1 MKEGK
6 NTLIAKIGIA
16 VAIVAVIAVG
26 VVFLIKNSGEKEASG
41 GGTRDDAQEQ
51 TSGHESES
59 NAQGQASGSS
69 VDWDAVE
76 EYGYPPFWLKYANLG
91 ALEEK
96 DLSNLMFYDK
106 FAFGIS
112 LEEAISAYDYFVAF
126 ESDPPFSNYDS
137 LEEFKEW
144 ATAETMDGRDTAF
157 NCHVEKESGIG
168 DMIISIYN
176 LTDSEVTVWECIE
189 NNQFVYESPYTIG
202 WEIFGI
208 PVPYVQYTDNKEGLT
223 ELVELLGRPT
233 MVLASSNDISETGRE
248 GEEEFAETVFRGG
261 GSIRYHLMYERGEYI
276 LDIGVVENCHDGV
289 YEILCRLSYYT
300 SGYFEYLSGETLES
314 VEMEHYDFE

>member
-1 MKEGK
+1 
-6 NTLIAKIGIA
+6 
-16 VAIVAVIAVG
+16 
-26 VVFLIKNSGEKEASG
+26 
-41 GGTRDDAQEQ
+41 
-51 TSGHESES
+51 
-59 NAQGQASGSS
+59 
-69 VDWDAVE
+69 
-76 EYGYPPFWLKYANLG
+76 
-91 ALEEK
+91 
-96 DLSNLMFYDK
+96 
-106 FAFGIS
+106 
-112 LEEAISAYDYFVAF
+112 
-126 ESDPPFSNYDS
+126 
-137 LEEFKEW
+137 
-144 ATAETMDGRDTAF
+144 AF